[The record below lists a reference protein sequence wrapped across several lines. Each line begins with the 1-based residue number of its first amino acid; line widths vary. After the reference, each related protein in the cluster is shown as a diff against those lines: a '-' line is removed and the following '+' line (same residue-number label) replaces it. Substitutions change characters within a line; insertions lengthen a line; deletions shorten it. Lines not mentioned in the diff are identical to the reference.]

1 MAYDIKLAKL
11 VTGEMVIGKFNT
23 ETNSLEETAIMQT
36 MPTKEGV
43 QMMLLPYGYPFEQS
57 FSASIDLKHAIHIFK
72 NAPDEIQT
80 KYLEAITKL
89 TLATQ
94 QSGIITN

>member
-11 VTGEMVIGKFNT
+11 VTGEMVIGKYDAENNT
-23 ETNSLEETAIMQT
+23 ICDAAIMQT
-36 MPTKEGV
+36 VPTKEGV
-43 QMMLLPYGYPFEQS
+43 QMMILPYGYPFEQ
-57 FSASIDLKHAIHIFK
+57 AYEAVIDLKHALYVFK
-72 NAPDEIQT
+72 NIPEEVPT
-80 KYLEAITKL
+80 RYLEAVSKL